1 MLNVEC
7 FFEFTMSGK
16 AQITSVEALETFRA
30 QLIVF
35 LGQARPVLEEVGNE
49 MARMRMWLQ
58 NDQRMFWEQELRR
71 REQRLEEAR
80 QELFNATVSS
90 LPTGTA
96 ALLQM
101 TVQRSQ
107 RAVHEVEAKLKILKR
122 WDNELDNRSAPLM
135 KQIEQLHGFLASDMT
150 RAVAYLDQALKALD
164 AYRNVGAP
172 AGGVK
177 TAATEPASAEEPK

>member
-1 MLNVEC
+1 MA
-7 FFEFTMSGK
+7 
-16 AQITSVEALETFRA
+16 AQAQVTSVEAIEAFRA
-30 QLIVF
+30 KLIVF

-49 MARMRMWLQ
+49 MARMRLWLQ

-71 REQRLEEAR
+71 RERRLEEAK
-80 QELFNATVSS
+80 QELFNATISS
-90 LPTGTA
+90 IPTGTA

-107 RAVHEVEAKLKILKR
+107 CAVQEAEAKLKLLKR

-135 KQIEQLHGFLASDMT
+135 KQIEQLHGFLASDMA

-164 AYRNVGAP
+164 AYRNVPAP
-172 AGGVK
+172 SSDK
-177 TAATEPASAEEPK
+177 TITSGPAAEEPK